1 MALGVSGARRRAR
14 GGNRIDASAPEAA
27 SPGTVREL
35 RSPTDGLSV
44 SMNRTIL
51 SGFGGLT
58 AAFGSMI
65 CCTGPLVFA
74 SLGLSGAALSAWRP
88 WRPLF
93 VVVSLGLLIL
103 AFQLIGNAE
112 AADCDVGNGNDEC
125 APCADPARIRRTRLW
140 LYALAALSFL
150 LLISPRWAP
159 LIF

>member
-1 MALGVSGARRRAR
+1 
-14 GGNRIDASAPEAA
+14 
-27 SPGTVREL
+27 
-35 RSPTDGLSV
+35 
-44 SMNRTIL
+44 MNKTIL

-65 CCTGPLVFA
+65 CCTGPLVLA

-103 AFQLIGNAE
+103 AFQMVGDSGSATCEIG
-112 AADCDVGNGNDEC
+112 DGDDEC
-125 APCADPARIRRTRLW
+125 APCADPARIRRVRLW

-159 LIF
+159 LVF

>member
-1 MALGVSGARRRAR
+1 
-14 GGNRIDASAPEAA
+14 
-27 SPGTVREL
+27 
-35 RSPTDGLSV
+35 
-44 SMNRTIL
+44 MNKTIL

-65 CCTGPLVFA
+65 CCTGPLVLA
-74 SLGLSGAALSAWRP
+74 SLGLSGAALSTWRP

-103 AFQLIGNAE
+103 AFQMVGDAGT
-112 AADCDVGNGNDEC
+112 ADCEIGDEDGDDEC
-125 APCADPARIRRTRLW
+125 APCADPARNRRTRLW

-159 LIF
+159 FVF

>member
-1 MALGVSGARRRAR
+1 
-14 GGNRIDASAPEAA
+14 
-27 SPGTVREL
+27 
-35 RSPTDGLSV
+35 
-44 SMNRTIL
+44 MNKTIL

-65 CCTGPLVFA
+65 CCTGPLVLA

-103 AFQLIGNAE
+103 AFQMVGDAGTAECDIG
-112 AADCDVGNGNDEC
+112 DGDDEC
-125 APCADPARIRRTRLW
+125 APCADPARVRRTRRW
-140 LYALAALSFL
+140 LIALAVLSFL

-159 LIF
+159 FVFRPGP

>member
-1 MALGVSGARRRAR
+1 
-14 GGNRIDASAPEAA
+14 
-27 SPGTVREL
+27 
-35 RSPTDGLSV
+35 
-44 SMNRTIL
+44 MNRTIL

-65 CCTGPLVFA
+65 CCTGPLVLA

-103 AFQLIGNAE
+103 AFQMVGDAGTAECEIG
-112 AADCDVGNGNDEC
+112 DGDDGC
-125 APCADPARIRRTRLW
+125 APCADPARIRRTRIW

-159 LIF
+159 FVFRPGP

>member
-1 MALGVSGARRRAR
+1 
-14 GGNRIDASAPEAA
+14 
-27 SPGTVREL
+27 
-35 RSPTDGLSV
+35 
-44 SMNRTIL
+44 MNRTIL

-65 CCTGPLVFA
+65 CCTGPLVLA

-103 AFQLIGNAE
+103 AFQMVGDAGTAECEIG
-112 AADCDVGNGNDEC
+112 DGDDEC
-125 APCADPARIRRTRLW
+125 APCADLARTRRTKRW
-140 LYALAALSFL
+140 LYALAVLSFL

>member
-1 MALGVSGARRRAR
+1 
-14 GGNRIDASAPEAA
+14 
-27 SPGTVREL
+27 
-35 RSPTDGLSV
+35 
-44 SMNRTIL
+44 MNKTIL

-58 AAFGSMI
+58 AAVGSMI
-65 CCTGPLVFA
+65 CCTGPLVLA
-74 SLGLSGAALSAWRP
+74 SLGLSGAALTAWRP

-103 AFQLIGNAE
+103 AFQLHGGAGAAACEIGDGDE
-112 AADCDVGNGNDEC
+112 EC

>member
-1 MALGVSGARRRAR
+1 
-14 GGNRIDASAPEAA
+14 
-27 SPGTVREL
+27 
-35 RSPTDGLSV
+35 
-44 SMNRTIL
+44 MNRTIL

-65 CCTGPLVFA
+65 CCTGPLVLA